1 MSGLKINFNKSEVLM
16 ISQDCEKVIFFADIM
31 NCDTGEWPI
40 KYLGVPVTSS
50 KLHIA
55 DWMPVDEKLLKR
67 LDGWKGNALS
77 FGGRLILINSCLSSI
92 PTYYMSMHMLPKTI
106 RKRMDRTRKRFF
118 WQGGGEKR
126 KYYLFKWSK
135 ITRPKQKGGL
145 GIKDLRKMNISL
157 LCKWWWKLEHEEGLW
172 QEIVKKK
179 YKIIRGIA
187 QLQKNP
193 RNSSFWNDWLKVKFL
208 YLSGRT
214 MLVGN
219 GQDTDFWGDSWCG
232 AVPLR
237 EKFTDL
243 FENCT

>member
-1 MSGLKINFNKSEVLM
+1 
-16 ISQDCEKVIFFADIM
+16 
-31 NCDTGEWPI
+31 
-40 KYLGVPVTSS
+40 
-50 KLHIA
+50 
-55 DWMPVDEKLLKR
+55 
-67 LDGWKGNALS
+67 
-77 FGGRLILINSCLSSI
+77 
-92 PTYYMSMHMLPKTI
+92 MLPKTI

>member
-1 MSGLKINFNKSEVLM
+1 M
-16 ISQDCEKVIFFADIM
+16 ISQDREKAIFFADIM
-31 NCDTGEWPI
+31 NCAIGEWPI
-40 KYLGVPVTSS
+40 KYLRVPVTSS
-50 KLHIA
+50 KLHIV

-77 FGGRLILINSCLSSI
+77 LGGRLILINSCLSSV
-92 PTYYMSMHMLPKTI
+92 PTYYMSMHMLPKNI
-106 RKRMDRTRKRFF
+106 LKRMDRTRKRFF
-118 WQGGGEKR
+118 SQGGGEKR
-126 KYYLFKWSK
+126 KYYLVKWSK

-172 QEIVKKK
+172 QKIVKKK

-193 RNSSFWNDWLKVKFL
+193 RNPSVWNDLPKVKSL
-208 YLSGRT
+208 YLSRRT
-214 MLVGN
+214 VLVGN

-232 AVPLR
+232 AVPLK
-237 EKFTDL
+237 EKFTEL
-243 FENCT
+243 FEICT